1 MKPVH
6 AVVAALAGFIG
17 APELRGRLARGAVGS
32 LALKVAQTLLSFASG
47 VLLARLLGAEGYGVY
62 AYVFSLVTLLALP
75 AGFGLPNL
83 VVRETSRALARSEWG
98 LVQGMWRWAGR
109 TTAAISLVLIVLAG
123 GVAWVFADRFTG
135 LQLATFAW
143 GLVLVPLLALGNLRG
158 AALRGLH
165 RVIEGQLPEQVLRP
179 GVFFLLLLGAAFLLS
194 AEKVSPATAMALH
207 ALASGL
213 AFAVGAWFLWRAT
226 PAEIRRAAPVYN
238 GRRWISN
245 TLPLAFISGMQLIN
259 QHTDILML
267 GLFSTAAEV
276 GIYRVAVQASTL
288 VSFGVQAMN
297 MVVAP
302 QFAHLHAL
310 GDTRRL
316 ERVVKVSA
324 RAILF
329 LTLPAV
335 LLFVLYGK
343 PLLKLVFGKEFG
355 TAYVPLVIL
364 TFGRLVNS
372 VMGSVG
378 LLLNMTG
385 YERDTARGMAI
396 AAGGNIVLNLILIPV
411 LGVNGAALATACS
424 LALWNILLWRAV
436 RHRLGINSMAF
447 DFLGARRNIR

>member
-1 MKPVH
+1 MKPVRTV
-6 AVVAALAGFIG
+6 AAALAGFIRV
-17 APELRGRLARGAVGS
+17 PELRGRLARGAVGS

-83 VVRETSRALARSEWG
+83 VVRETSKALARSEWG

-109 TTAAISLVLIVLAG
+109 TTAATSLVLIVLAG
-123 GVAWVFADRFTG
+123 GVVWVLAERFSG

-143 GLVLVPLLALGNLRG
+143 GLVLAPLLALGNLRG

-165 RVIEGQLPEQVLRP
+165 RVVEGQLPEQVLRP
-179 GVFFLLLLGAAFLLS
+179 GVFVLFLLGAAFLLP

-213 AFAVGAWFLWRAT
+213 AFAVGAWLLWRAT
-226 PAEIRRAAPVYN
+226 PAEIRRAAPAYN
-238 GRRWISN
+238 GRRWLAS

-259 QHTDILML
+259 QRTDILML
-267 GLFSTAAEV
+267 GLFTTAAEV
-276 GIYRVAVQASTL
+276 GIYRVAVQASTF
-288 VSFGVQAMN
+288 VSFGLQAMN

-316 ERVVKVSA
+316 QRVVTASA

-335 LLFVLYGK
+335 LLFALYGK
-343 PLLKLVFGKEFG
+343 PLLKLVFGAEFAA
-355 TAYVPLVIL
+355 AYTPLVIL
-364 TFGRLVNS
+364 ALGQLVNS
-372 VMGSVG
+372 AAGSVG
-378 LLLNMTG
+378 FLLNMTG
-385 YERDTARGMAI
+385 HERDTARGMAV
-396 AAGGNIVLNLILIPV
+396 AAGGNVVLNLILIPP
-411 LGVNGAALATACS
+411 LGVNGAALATAS
-424 LALWNILLWRAV
+424 TLALWNLLLWRAV
-436 RHRLGINSMAF
+436 QHRLGINSMAF